1 MVIGWLGNPSLRA
14 DCPTIHWYCNIHVA
28 CLGEINLAVR
38 RKASGEARMAMDK
51 KAVKEWKAQYQL
63 INDMEREELRA
74 RLETETIEESVRRY
88 FAWNKFVL
96 AFARRPDVPE
106 ELQESKADHYLS
118 LIAKW
123 ETLAQRVKN
132 V

>member
-1 MVIGWLGNPSLRA
+1 M
-14 DCPTIHWYCNIHVA
+14 
-28 CLGEINLAVR
+28 E
-38 RKASGEARMAMDK
+38 MDK

-63 INDMEREELRA
+63 INEMKQEELWA

-88 FAWNKFVL
+88 FVWNKLAV
-96 AFARRPDVPE
+96 AFARRPDMPE
-106 ELQESKADHYLS
+106 ELQESQADYYLS

-123 ETLAQRVKN
+123 ETLAQRIKN